1 MSSSVLVALQRCL
14 NSPYL
19 RENEAKRG
27 ESAAEFDK
35 ARGYLEQARSVFDG
49 DDEATGYKHVWS
61 AVFHAARALVY
72 HAGYDVDQLKCMEVV
87 LRAKIDGFTEDE
99 VRVMR
104 QAQELVGPP
113 EEALNRAAAFIDRAT
128 ALG

>member
-1 MSSSVLVALQRCL
+1 MSSSVKVALQRCL

-19 RENEAKRG
+19 RENSAKSG
-27 ESAAEFDK
+27 ESAVEFEK
-35 ARGYLEQARSVFDG
+35 ARGYLENARAAFDD
-49 DDEATGYKHVWS
+49 DDEATGYKRIWA

-72 HAGYDVDQLKCMEVV
+72 RAGYDVDQLKCMEIA
-87 LRAKIDGFTEDE
+87 LRAHYESIGDE
-99 VRVMR
+99 EIRVMR

-113 EEALNRAAAFIDRAT
+113 EAALERAAAFLGRAT